1 MTASPRPSRRRPRY
15 WVYGPITDAY
25 LADQRK
31 IAKLIQR
38 GRAVTDDH
46 LVAQALAYARF
57 RARVCRVLGL
67 IFLVLAA
74 GEAVTAALGSLSPR
88 IVYAVISGGYLLSGI
103 GWLWQADR
111 CRRGAQA
118 TVQACAGRRE

>member
-1 MTASPRPSRRRPRY
+1 M
-15 WVYGPITDAY
+15 YGPITDAY

-103 GWLWQADR
+103 GWLWQANVAGGAH
-111 CRRGAQA
+111 RRQLRH
-118 TVQACAGRRE
+118 VQAGESSRGGM

>member
-1 MTASPRPSRRRPRY
+1 M
-15 WVYGPITDAY
+15 
-25 LADQRK
+25 
-31 IAKLIQR
+31 
-38 GRAVTDDH
+38 TDDH

-57 RARVCRVLGL
+57 RGRVCRMFGL

-74 GEAVTAALGSLSPR
+74 GEAVTAALGSVSPR
-88 IVYAVISGGYLLSGI
+88 IVHAVISGGYLLTGI

-118 TVQACAGRRE
+118 TAQACAGRRE